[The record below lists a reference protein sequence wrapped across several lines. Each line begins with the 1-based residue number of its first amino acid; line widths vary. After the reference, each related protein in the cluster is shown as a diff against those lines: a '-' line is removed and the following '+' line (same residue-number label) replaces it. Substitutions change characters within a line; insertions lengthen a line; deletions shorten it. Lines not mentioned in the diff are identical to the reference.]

1 MTIDPMLAITGVR
14 KRFGALP
21 VLQHIDLTIG
31 RGRVTAIL
39 GPNGAGKT
47 TLIKIMLGLTRAD
60 EGTLTLDGDPLG
72 DDPRTRAGI
81 GYMPQIARYPDNLT
95 GAELMAMVADLRG
108 ANATVDRELVDRFR
122 LGTDLAK
129 PLRTLSGGTRQKVN
143 AVLAFLFAPTL
154 LVLDEPT
161 AGLDPLS
168 SSTLK
173 DKILEER
180 GRGRTIVLTSHVM
193 TELEELADDV
203 VFLLD
208 GTVRFAGSLEGLK
221 IRTRQLNL
229 ERAVAQIM
237 RADAEA
243 A

>member
-1 MTIDPMLAITGVR
+1 MSDAMLVIDAIA

-21 VLQHIDLTIG
+21 VLQHVNLAIAH
-31 RGRVTAIL
+31 GRVTAIL

-47 TLIKIMLGLTRAD
+47 TLIKILLGLTSAD
-60 EGTLTLDGDPLG
+60 RGQVELDGQRLD
-72 DDPRTRAGI
+72 DDPRARATI
-81 GYMPQIARYPDNLT
+81 GHMPQIARFPENLT
-95 GAELMAMVADLRG
+95 GAELMTMIADLRG
-108 ANATVDRELVDRFR
+108 PGATVDRELVDRFR

-154 LVLDEPT
+154 LVRDEPT

-168 SSTLK
+168 SSIRK
-173 DKILEER
+173 DKIREER
-180 GRGRTIVLTSHVM
+180 ARGKTVILTSHIM

-208 GTVRFAGSLEGLK
+208 GTVRFAGSLQELK
-221 IRTRQLNL
+221 VRTRQLNL

-237 RADAEA
+237 REDAEA

>member
-1 MTIDPMLAITGVR
+1 MTTDAMLSVEGVR
-14 KRFGALP
+14 KRFGGLP
-21 VLQHIDLTIG
+21 VLQQVDLAVN
-31 RGRVTAIL
+31 RGRVTAVL

-47 TLIKIMLGLTRAD
+47 TLIKILLGLTRAD
-60 EGTLTLDGDPLG
+60 AGIVRLDGQLLA
-72 DDPRTRAGI
+72 DDPRPRASI
-81 GYMPQIARYPDNLT
+81 GYMPQIARYPENLS
-95 GAELMAMVADLRG
+95 GAELMAMLADLRG
-108 ANATVDRELVDRFR
+108 ASADVDRELVDRFR
-122 LGTDLAK
+122 LGADLGK

-168 SSTLK
+168 SSILK
-173 DKILEER
+173 DKIREER
-180 GRGRTIVLTSHVM
+180 ARAKTVLLTSHVM
-193 TELEELADDV
+193 TELEELADDI

-208 GTVRFAGSLEGLK
+208 GHVRFAGSLQELK
-221 IRTRQLNL
+221 VRTRQLNL

-237 RADAEA
+237 REDAEA

>member
-1 MTIDPMLAITGVR
+1 MTTDAMLSVEGVR

-21 VLQHIDLTIG
+21 VLQQVDLAVD

-47 TLIKIMLGLTRAD
+47 TLIKIVLGLTRAD
-60 EGTLTLDGDPLG
+60 AGTVRLDGQLLD
-72 DDPRTRAGI
+72 DDPRPRASI
-81 GYMPQIARYPDNLT
+81 GYMPQIARYPENLS
-95 GAELMAMVADLRG
+95 GAELMAMLADLRG
-108 ANATVDRELVDRFR
+108 AGADVDRELVDRFR
-122 LGTDLAK
+122 LGTDVGK

-168 SSTLK
+168 SSILK
-173 DKILEER
+173 DKIREER
-180 GRGRTIVLTSHVM
+180 ARGKTVILTSHVM
-193 TELEELADDV
+193 TELEELADDI

-208 GTVRFAGSLEGLK
+208 GHVRFTGSLQELK
-221 IRTRQLNL
+221 VRTRQLNL

-237 RADAEA
+237 REDAEA